1 MSMRNISILRALAP
15 SARTRL
21 PSRSLPRFA
30 PRTYA
35 TQDDAKPTTS
45 GKPRPGQRPAGLEG
59 LFGDPAPSG
68 AGTTGPGAPSGP
80 DLHPPT
86 PPGTE
91 HPSEPSP
98 GKRPDVGLPG
108 LEGED
113 GAPSFKERR
122 KKLSESTGQGTKTAF
137 GGGGGGGGGSG
148 GGMPGGGFGLTPNQ
162 LMWAI
167 IG

>member
-1 MSMRNISILRALAP
+1 MRNISLLRALAP
-15 SARTRL
+15 SARRL
-21 PSRSLPRFA
+21 PASRFPTRF
-30 PRTYA
+30 RTYA
-35 TQDDAKPTTS
+35 TQDTAKPTTS
-45 GKPRPGQRPAGLEG
+45 EKPRPGQRPAGLEG

-68 AGTTGPGAPSGP
+68 AGTTGPGAPTGA
-80 DLHPPT
+80 DLHPPK

-108 LEGED
+108 MEGED

-122 KKLSESTGQGTKTAF
+122 KKLSESTGQATKTAF
-137 GGGGGGGGGSG
+137 GGGGGGGGSG